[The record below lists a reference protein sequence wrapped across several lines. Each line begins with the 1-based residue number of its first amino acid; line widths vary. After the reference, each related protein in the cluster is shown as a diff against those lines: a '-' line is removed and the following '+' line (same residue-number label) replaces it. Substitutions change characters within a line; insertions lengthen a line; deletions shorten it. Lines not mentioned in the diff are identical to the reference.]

1 MSAFSQA
8 SRADAGSPP
17 VMGRAD
23 LTDCDREPIH
33 IPGSIQPHGVLLAV
47 SPADLRIVQVGGD
60 TERFLGAPPA
70 ELLGVR
76 LTDWL
81 AAEHVTR
88 LREMIG
94 SADLAGR
101 PAHAFNLKHDG
112 ASQSLEVTAHLS
124 SGLLILEVEQHD
136 GPQTI
141 DFLTVV
147 QDMIRKIQPAVCVEA
162 SLNVI
167 VENVREVSGFDRVM
181 VYRFLSDGTGAV
193 EAEARRPDLSPYL
206 GLHYPAS
213 DIPKQ
218 ARDLYLRNWLRLIP
232 DVHYKPAPL
241 MAESSAANTP
251 IDLSYSM
258 LRSVSPVH
266 LEYLTNMGVAA
277 SMSLSII
284 MGGKLWGLIACHH
297 QQPRYLP
304 HRLRV
309 ALELFS
315 QMASFLL
322 ETKIAGEELAYR
334 LQRKSV
340 HEALVSRLTVESDLA
355 KELTQSHPN
364 LIDYVPSSGV
374 GVWLDDRFLAIG
386 ETPDLSDVVQLVAWL
401 NETVAD
407 GIFETNCLSSVYPP
421 ATAYADTASG
431 LLALSISKTPR
442 DYVLWFRPE
451 FVREVSWAG
460 NPDDKPVIVEDDG
473 LRLSPRKSF
482 ALWKSQVRL
491 QSRPWENADIQ
502 TAQAL
507 RVSLLEVVL
516 KRIDQVAR
524 EREKAR
530 LRQEELM
537 AELDRRMK
545 QWEATAEE
553 LRREGDRRAVVET
566 ELSMVLRRTVLEQ
579 EAERRRI
586 ARELHDSLGQYL
598 AVMQLDLDSIGRHA
612 EASDEIQQRVVK
624 LKQLTASVGHEVNRL
639 AWEIRPTALDDLG
652 LQTAVQQFLEEW
664 SETSKLQFDLHLTL
678 SDRRLPPVIET
689 ALYRTLQ
696 EAVTNVVKHADAT
709 QVGIILEGNEK
720 EARLIIEDNGRGFHW
735 GDVEVSPAPTVRLG
749 LLGIRERLSL
759 VGGTL
764 EVETAPGQGT
774 TLIIHVPV

>member
-1 MSAFSQA
+1 MSEFFQQ
-8 SRADAGSPP
+8 SRMGADTAPA
-17 VMGRAD
+17 MGRPD
-23 LTDCDREPIH
+23 LSDCDREPIH
-33 IPGSIQPHGVLLAV
+33 IPGAIQPHGVLLAV
-47 SPADLRIVQVGGD
+47 NPVDLRVVRVAGD
-60 TERFLGAPPA
+60 TERYLGTPIQA
-70 ELLGVR
+70 LLDSS
-76 LTDWL
+76 LTAWL
-81 AAEHVTR
+81 AAEHVAR
-88 LREMIG
+88 LRDMTD
-94 SADLAGR
+94 SVNPTTR
-101 PAHAFNLKHDG
+101 PAHAFNLRPADEP
-112 ASQSLEVTAHLS
+112 QTLEVTAHQS
-124 SGLLILEVEQHD
+124 SGLLILEIEQND
-136 GPQTI
+136 DPDTV

-147 QDMIRKIQPAVCVEA
+147 QAMIRKIQPAASVEA
-162 SLNVI
+162 SLKLI
-167 VENVREVSGFDRVM
+167 VESVREVSGFDRVM
-181 VYRFLSDGTGAV
+181 VYRFLSDGTGVV
-193 EAEARRPDLSPYL
+193 EAEARRTDLSPYL

-241 MAESSAANTP
+241 KAATSAADTP

-258 LRSVSPVH
+258 LRSVSPIH

-315 QMASFLL
+315 QMTSFLL
-322 ETKIAGEELAYR
+322 ETKIAGEELSYR
-334 LQRKSV
+334 LQRKTI
-340 HEALVSRLTVESDLA
+340 HEALISRLTAESDLA

-374 GVWLDDRFLAIG
+374 GVWLDDRFLALG
-386 ETPDLSDVVQLVAWL
+386 ETPDRADVVQLVAWL

-407 GIFETNCLSSVYPP
+407 GIFETNCLSSVYQP
-421 ATAYADTASG
+421 ATAFADTASG

-451 FVREVSWAG
+451 FVREVTWAG
-460 NPDDKPVIVEDDG
+460 NPDDKSVTVQDDE

-491 QSRPWENADIQ
+491 QSKPWENADIQ

-530 LRQEELM
+530 IKQEELM

-612 EASDEIQQRVVK
+612 EASGEIQQRVLK

-664 SETSKLQFDLHLTL
+664 SETSKLKFDLHLTL

-709 QVGIILEGNEK
+709 KVGIILEGNEN

-735 GDVEVSPAPTVRLG
+735 GDVEISPAPTVRLG

>member
-1 MSAFSQA
+1 MNEPLQE
-8 SRADAGSPP
+8 GSIGPDKDP
-17 VMGRAD
+17 AMGRAD
-23 LTDCDREPIH
+23 LINCDREPIH
-33 IPGSIQPHGVLLAV
+33 IPGAIQPHGVLLALD
-47 SPADLRIVQVGGD
+47 PADLGVIQVGGD
-60 TERFLGAPPA
+60 TERCLGAPVSA
-70 ELLGVR
+70 LLGSS
-76 LTDWL
+76 LTNWL

-88 LREMIG
+88 LRDMIESGEM
-94 SADLAGR
+94 GR
-101 PAHAFNLKHDG
+101 PAHAFKLQHAN
-112 ASQSLEVTAHLS
+112 SQQPFEVTAHLS
-124 SGLLILEVEQHD
+124 SGLLILEIEQFD
-136 GPQTI
+136 LRQTA

-147 QDMIRKIQPAVCVEA
+147 QDMIRKIQPAVSVDA
-162 SLNVI
+162 SLNLI

-181 VYRFLSDGTGAV
+181 VYRFLPDGTGV
-193 EAEARRPDLSPYL
+193 VKAEARRPDLSPYL

-218 ARDLYLRNWLRLIP
+218 ARDLYVRNWIRLIP
-232 DVHYKPAPL
+232 DVHYEPAPL
-241 MAESSAANTP
+241 IGANSAGNAP

-266 LEYLTNMGVAA
+266 LEYLTNMGVEA

-284 MGGKLWGLIACHH
+284 IGNKLWGLIACHH

-315 QMASFLL
+315 QMTSFLL
-322 ETKIAGEELAYR
+322 ETKIAGEELAAR
-334 LQRKSV
+334 LQRKSI

-374 GVWLDDRFLAIG
+374 GVWLDGRFLAVG
-386 ETPDLSDVVQLVAWL
+386 RTPENSDVVQLVAWL

-421 ATAYADTASG
+421 ATAFADNASG

-451 FVREVSWAG
+451 FVREVNWAG
-460 NPDDKPVIVEDDG
+460 NPEEKPVKLQDEG
-473 LRLSPRKSF
+473 SRLSPRKSF
-482 ALWKSQVRL
+482 SLWKSEVRF
-491 QSRPWENADIQ
+491 QSRPWENVDIQ

-516 KRIDQVAR
+516 KRIDQVAK

-530 LRQEELM
+530 IRQEELM
-537 AELDRRMK
+537 TELDRRMK
-545 QWEATAEE
+545 QWESTAEE
-553 LRREGDRRAVVET
+553 LRREGDRRAVVEK

-598 AVMQLDLDSIGRHA
+598 AVMQIDLDSIGRHSD
-612 EASDEIQQRVVK
+612 ASGEIQKRVVK

-664 SETSKLQFDLHLTL
+664 SETSKLTFDLHLTL

-689 ALYRTLQ
+689 ALYRILQ
-696 EAVTNVVKHADAT
+696 EAVTNVVKHASAT
-709 QVGIILEGNEK
+709 KVGIILERDEK
-720 EARLIIEDNGRGFHW
+720 EARLIIEDNGRGFDW
-735 GDVEVSPAPTVRLG
+735 GDVEISPAPTVRLG

-764 EVETAPGQGT
+764 EVETAPGKGT
-774 TLIIHVPV
+774 TLIIHVPA